1 MDWSVTPFQG
11 KLNGAQLTNYSIRLT
26 SLESAQTELFFSA
39 NLPPATVTGLTASTP
54 YAVEVA
60 VNNEVGSGPFSAS
73 TNILTLQA
81 VPSAAPANFAV
92 SGVSSTF
99 LVLVWQ
105 PLPTDKANGVI
116 IRYTIT
122 ATVEGET
129 DPSFTRTV
137 DGSANAL
144 VLDQLD
150 AATIYILR
158 ISATNEAGA
167 GPESAPLTAPRTQS
181 SGEGSCCTRLTLC

>member
-1 MDWSVTPFQG
+1 
-11 KLNGAQLTNYSIRLT
+11 
-26 SLESAQTELFFSA
+26 
-39 NLPPATVTGLTASTP
+39 LTASTP

-73 TNILTLQA
+73 TNIITLQA
-81 VPSAAPANFAV
+81 VPNAAPANFAV

-105 PLPTDKANGVI
+105 PLPTALANGVI

-129 DPSFTRTV
+129 SPSFTRTV

-150 AATIYILR
+150 AATVYILH

-167 GPESAPLTAPRTQS
+167 GPQSAPLTAPRTQS
-181 SGEGSCCTRLTLC
+181 SGEGVYPHIGFKTL